1 MKKPQSKESVGRTL
15 LVFSSATAVLL
26 GGLLYDSK
34 NDLEASRES
43 LSETK
48 EAVIDLQ
55 KEYEFIKK
63 TNSKLAMSNKNLKQE
78 SKRLTIEKSELVKQ
92 VKSLKKKKIE
102 QEREMKEKKRKEQA
116 LKEANSSK
124 VNKTGSTYSGYK
136 NWKRMNVE
144 ATGYSLISDE
154 LGSDGTPYTATGT
167 YPRAGHT
174 IAVDPLVI
182 PYGTKVFI
190 PEFNKVFVAEDTGG
204 MIKGSKIDIYMSHG
218 NEARLWGRKTI
229 QIYIEK

>member
-1 MKKPQSKESVGRTL
+1 MNKPKSKESVGRTL

-34 NDLEASRES
+34 NDLKASRES
-43 LSETK
+43 LNETK
-48 EAVIDLQ
+48 EAVVDLQ
-55 KEYEFIKK
+55 KEYELIKK
-63 TNSKLAMSNKNLKQE
+63 TNSNLTKSNKNLKKE
-78 SKRLTIEKSELVKQ
+78 SKRLTIEKSKLVKQ

-102 QEREMKEKKRKEQA
+102 QEIKEKKRKEKA
-116 LKEANSSK
+116 LKESNSLK
-124 VNKTGSTYSGYK
+124 VDKTGSTYSGYK
-136 NWKRMNVE
+136 NWKQMNVE

-174 IAVDPLVI
+174 IAVDPRVI